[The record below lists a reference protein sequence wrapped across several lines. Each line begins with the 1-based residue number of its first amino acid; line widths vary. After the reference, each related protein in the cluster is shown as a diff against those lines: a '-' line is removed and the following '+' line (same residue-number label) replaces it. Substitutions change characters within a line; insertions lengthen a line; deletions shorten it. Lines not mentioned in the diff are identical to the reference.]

1 MPDTLDREYVYRCK
15 LCNEIKIGATG
26 NFTICEAAIVLYE
39 VTTKGT
45 MFKPGAVICK
55 TEVHMCKNGDVG
67 LAELIG
73 VRKVLK

>member
-26 NFTICEAAIVLYE
+26 NFTICEAEI
-39 VTTKGT
+39 
-45 MFKPGAVICK
+45 
-55 TEVHMCKNGDVG
+55 HMCKNGDVG